1 MGFGRMGWCALG
13 SVVSFEGFFA
23 TLDGCHYFFFLATA
37 PALRAADVFGTN
49 CCPRFMPAR
58 FA

>member
-1 MGFGRMGWCALG
+1 MGCGGMGWCALG
-13 SVVSFEGFFA
+13 RIVSAKSFFT
-23 TLDGCHYFFFLATA
+23 TLDGCHYFFFRAAA
-37 PALRAADVFGTN
+37 PALRAAGVFGTN